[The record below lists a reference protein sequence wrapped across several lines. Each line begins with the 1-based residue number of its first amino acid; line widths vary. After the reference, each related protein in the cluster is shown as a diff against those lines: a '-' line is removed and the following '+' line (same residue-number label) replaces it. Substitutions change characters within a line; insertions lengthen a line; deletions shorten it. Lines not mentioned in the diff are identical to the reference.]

1 MTIFILSLAG
11 IPGTAGFIGK
21 INIFLGALHVE
32 PAHYVLASIMMG
44 TTVISFVY
52 YFRILQQMFF
62 RTGEVEDSF
71 ATQHK
76 GCDEPLRNFDCNT
89 RDYADDWVQFLL

>member
-1 MTIFILSLAG
+1 M
-11 IPGTAGFIGK
+11 GK
-21 INIFLGALHVE
+21 LTSFRALHVE

-62 RTGEVEDSF
+62 RTGEVEEKNSF
-71 ATQHK
+71 ATQYK

-89 RDYADDWVQFLL
+89 RDYADDWIQFLL